1 MSFQCPFCKSSFPD
15 REHLSSHVQQHHSVK
30 RPFVL
35 IAGAEPSTEDVIR
48 FRSVA
53 PSVEVFNCT
62 ELAAGFDGDP
72 VRPICATALA
82 QRLAETRRG
91 TVRLR
96 LTNASDGSV
105 QPVVQEYHL
114 RVLAPDEAS
123 LIEIDRLF
131 LERLGRGDV
140 NLNEVD
146 RFYEATRDSTAT
158 EYAEALADYVRA
170 VLLKDSDSRTG
181 VSGRVHHYHEIQ
193 NKALNVL
200 KAFDRPLAKL
210 LCALMRFGLNDFS
223 LWREITGLSDLDH
236 ANRLL
241 GPLAEDDGGTVSGT
255 DRSVAPGTQVL
266 VCPVDIDTDT
276 VARLGKQAT
285 ELSRWGPAT
294 EEQFVALAERPS
306 LDSFDR
312 AKIRALWAVTALRLR
327 ATMSAQQALRLLDGD
342 PTFGSWASSNLQRI
356 DS

>member
-1 MSFQCPFCKSSFPD
+1 
-15 REHLSSHVQQHHSVK
+15 
-30 RPFVL
+30 
-35 IAGAEPSTEDVIR
+35 
-48 FRSVA
+48 
-53 PSVEVFNCT
+53 
-62 ELAAGFDGDP
+62 LAD
-72 VRPICATALA
+72 
-82 QRLAETRRG
+82 TRRG
-91 TVRLR
+91 IVRLR

-131 LERLGRGDV
+131 LDHLGRGNV
-140 NLNEVD
+140 NLVEVD
-146 RFYEATRDSTAT
+146 QFYEATRDSTAT

-170 VLLKDSDSRTG
+170 VLLKDGDSRTG

-223 LWREITGLSDLDH
+223 LWRESTGLSDLDH

-241 GPLAEDDGGTVSGT
+241 GPLAENDGGTVSGT
-255 DRSVAPGTQVL
+255 DRSVAPETQVFLCL
-266 VCPVDIDTDT
+266 VDDDTDT
-276 VARLGKQAT
+276 VARLARQAA
-285 ELSRWGPAT
+285 ELTRWGPAT
-294 EEQFVALAERPS
+294 EEQFALAERRS

-327 ATMSAQQALRLLDGD
+327 ATMSAQQVLRFLDGD
-342 PTFGSWASSNLQRI
+342 PTFGAWASSNLQRI